1 VETQNL
7 GSKAKATIARLPNR
21 TRCGFLVVFV
31 STLLEIGGLTMDSL
45 SVINKKVLIRDTLN
59 TIWIIIGLYVIATS
73 IEIFFTSYD
82 RRLFLQGVILY
93 PLIKFLTVMIVV
105 ELYIKH
111 FGKYMEYIVIVG
123 ITAITAIIVMSIYQK
138 VMLMILLVFPV
149 LVSMFFYS
157 KKLIRFSIFISIF
170 TFLLIYLNYEP
181 IKSNMDTSDLL
192 IVICIL
198 VGVALLIYSLM
209 KHSDQIMIEL
219 LRTTKEKND
228 LFSRN
233 IQMERLNRMDPVTE
247 LYNHR
252 SFHEHLDSI
261 VSMSSMQE
269 LIVHVA
275 VLDIDNFKQIN
286 DTYGHRAGDSV
297 IIEVARQIK
306 FFSVGDDFPSRYG
319 GEEFGIITVGTSEED
334 FIKRVENIR
343 ESIANT
349 SFTELDGRS
358 VTISIGVQKLL
369 PGMTKEEIFKG
380 ADASLYTAKR
390 TGKNKTV
397 INK

>member
-1 VETQNL
+1 MWF
-7 GSKAKATIARLPNR
+7 S
-21 TRCGFLVVFV
+21 CGVYF
-31 STLLEIGGLTMDSL
+31 TLLGIGGLTMDS
-45 SVINKKVLIRDTLN
+45 VNVVNRRGLIRDILN
-59 TIWIIIGLYVIATS
+59 IIWCIIGLYVIATGV
-73 IEIFFTSYD
+73 EFLFTSYD
-82 RRLFLQGVILY
+82 KMLFFQGLILY
-93 PLIKFLTVMIVV
+93 PFIKFLTVMIAV
-105 ELYIKH
+105 ELYVKY
-111 FGKYMEYIVIVG
+111 FGKYMEYMVMIG
-123 ITAITAIIVMSIYQK
+123 ITIITAIIVMSLYHK

-149 LVSMFFYS
+149 LVSMFFYNRR
-157 KKLIRFSIFISIF
+157 LIRFSIFISIL
-170 TFLLIYLNYEP
+170 TFILIYLFYKP
-181 IKSNMDTSDLL
+181 IRANMDTSDLL
-192 IVICIL
+192 IIVCIL
-198 VGVALLIYSLM
+198 VGVALLIYSLI
-209 KHSDQIMIEL
+209 KHSDLIMKEL

-233 IQMERLNRMDPVTE
+233 IHMERLNRMDPVTE

-261 VSMSSMQE
+261 VSMSAIRE
-269 LIVHVA
+269 LNVHVA

-319 GEEFGIITVGTSEED
+319 GEEFGIITVGTSDED

-349 SFTELDGRS
+349 SFTELNGRS
-358 VTISIGVQKLL
+358 VTISIGVQKLM
-369 PGMTKEEIFKG
+369 PGMTKEELFKG
-380 ADASLYTAKR
+380 ADSSLYTAKR

-397 INK
+397 INKMTYE

>member
-1 VETQNL
+1 
-7 GSKAKATIARLPNR
+7 
-21 TRCGFLVVFV
+21 
-31 STLLEIGGLTMDSL
+31 MDS
-45 SVINKKVLIRDTLN
+45 VNVVNRRGLIRDILN
-59 TIWIIIGLYVIATS
+59 IIWCIIGLYVIATS
-73 IEIFFTSYD
+73 VEFFFTSYD
-82 RRLFLQGVILY
+82 KMLFFQGLILY
-93 PLIKFLTVMIVV
+93 PFIKFLTVMIAV
-105 ELYIKH
+105 ELYVKY
-111 FGKYMEYIVIVG
+111 FGKYMEYMVMIG
-123 ITAITAIIVMSIYQK
+123 ITIITAIIVMSLYHK

-149 LVSMFFYS
+149 LVSMFFYNRR
-157 KKLIRFSIFISIF
+157 LIRFSIFISIL
-170 TFLLIYLNYEP
+170 TFILIYLFYKP
-181 IKSNMDTSDLL
+181 IRANMDTSDLL
-192 IVICIL
+192 IIVCIL
-198 VGVALLIYSLM
+198 VGVALLIYSLI
-209 KHSDQIMIEL
+209 KHSDLIMKEL

-233 IQMERLNRMDPVTE
+233 IHMERLNRMDPVTE

-261 VSMSSMQE
+261 VSMSAIRE
-269 LIVHVA
+269 LNVHVA

-349 SFTELDGRS
+349 SFTELNGRS
-358 VTISIGVQKLL
+358 VTISIGVQKLM
-369 PGMTKEEIFKG
+369 PGMTKEELFKG
-380 ADASLYTAKR
+380 ADSSLYTAKR

-397 INK
+397 INKMTYE

>member
-1 VETQNL
+1 
-7 GSKAKATIARLPNR
+7 
-21 TRCGFLVVFV
+21 
-31 STLLEIGGLTMDSL
+31 MDSL
-45 SVINKKVLIRDTLN
+45 SVINKRVLTRDILN
-59 TIWIIIGLYVIATS
+59 IIWCIIGLYVLATGV
-73 IEIFFTSYD
+73 EIIFTSYD
-82 RRLFLQGVILY
+82 RRLFFQGVILY
-93 PLIKFLTVMIVV
+93 PLLKFLTVIISMEIY
-105 ELYIKH
+105 LKF
-111 FGKYMEYIVIVG
+111 FGKQMEYMVIVG
-123 ITAITAIIVMSIYQK
+123 ITVITAIIVMSIYHK
-138 VMLMILLVFPV
+138 VMLLILLVFPV
-149 LVSMFFYS
+149 LASMFFYNRR
-157 KKLIRFSIFISIF
+157 LIRFSIFISIL
-170 TFLLIYLNYEP
+170 TFLLIYLVYEP
-181 IKSNMDTSDLL
+181 IRSNMDTSDLL
-192 IVICIL
+192 IIICIL
-198 VGVALLIYSLM
+198 VGVALLIYSLV
-209 KHSDQIMIEL
+209 KHSEQIMKEL

-269 LIVHVA
+269 LTVHVA

-343 ESIANT
+343 ESITNT

-358 VTISIGVQKLL
+358 VTISIGVQRLL
-369 PGMTKEEIFKG
+369 PGMTKEELFKG

-397 INK
+397 INKLTYE